1 MKFKEETEMAKEAYI
16 EIDGKRTQLTVE
28 QMKALGIYEEPKKNP
43 FDRVKKD
50 KQYYYITNGGD
61 VDCGTDYY
69 WESDNKR
76 HKVANYCT
84 DKELMQQRALHETL
98 NRLLW
103 RFSMEN
109 CGEKINWNNGY
120 LSKYVIVYDH
130 RNEKFEIRQYDFTH
144 FGTIYFHT
152 KEIAQR
158 AIEEII
164 LPFMKEHSDFFW

>member
-1 MKFKEETEMAKEAYI
+1 MAKEAYI

-28 QMKALGIYEEPKKNP
+28 QMKALGIYEEPKKNL
-43 FDRVKKD
+43 FDRVEKD

-76 HKVANYCT
+76 HQVANYCT
-84 DKELMQQRALHETL
+84 DKEILQQRALHETL

-103 RFSMEN
+103 RFSIEN
-109 CGEKINWNNGY
+109 DGSKINWNNIDKH
-120 LSKYVIVYDH
+120 KYVIYFD
-130 RNEKFEIRQYDFTH
+130 NESKKFTTTEYRFMKFD
-144 FGTIYFHT
+144 GCIYFHS
-152 KEIAQR
+152 KSIAQK

-164 LPFMKEHSDFFW
+164 IPFMKEHPDFIW